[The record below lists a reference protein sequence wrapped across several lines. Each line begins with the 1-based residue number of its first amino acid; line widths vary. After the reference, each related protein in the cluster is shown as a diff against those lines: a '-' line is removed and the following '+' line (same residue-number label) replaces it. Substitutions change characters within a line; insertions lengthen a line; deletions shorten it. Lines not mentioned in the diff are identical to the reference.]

1 MNRDNSDILGEERYI
16 SADPRMIRLRQIME
30 DPTGHFLPNVKN
42 GGDNM
47 FYAGPQDL
55 APELAELFTFPS
67 NILRKRPEEGEQDD
81 RQAKRARTEA
91 EDEIEDPEVG
101 RRMTLAPSERGQ
113 SGFPGDDFVVP
124 PMEIEPPL
132 DHFDPNTNF
141 TPGPEDRLR
150 TPSVAPSIAP
160 SNAEIFN
167 QRSTGDH
174 MLAMFEKP
182 EKEQGESQSQ
192 TTPQKSVISEPISRT
207 SSGYSKNTG
216 MAMGLLQREL
226 EAIEEEDKVI
236 GLEKIAE
243 KVSLCSG
250 QKREVY

>member
-1 MNRDNSDILGEERYI
+1 
-16 SADPRMIRLRQIME
+16 
-30 DPTGHFLPNVKN
+30 
-42 GGDNM
+42 
-47 FYAGPQDL
+47 
-55 APELAELFTFPS
+55 
-67 NILRKRPEEGEQDD
+67 
-81 RQAKRARTEA
+81 
-91 EDEIEDPEVG
+91 
-101 RRMTLAPSERGQ
+101 
-113 SGFPGDDFVVP
+113 
-124 PMEIEPPL
+124 
-132 DHFDPNTNF
+132 
-141 TPGPEDRLR
+141 
-150 TPSVAPSIAP
+150 
-160 SNAEIFN
+160 
-167 QRSTGDH
+167 